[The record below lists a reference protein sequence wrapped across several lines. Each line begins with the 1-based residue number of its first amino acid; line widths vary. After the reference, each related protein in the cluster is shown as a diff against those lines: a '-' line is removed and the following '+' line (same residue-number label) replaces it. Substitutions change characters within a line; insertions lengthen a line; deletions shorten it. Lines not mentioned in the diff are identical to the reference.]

1 MKLLVVT
8 PRFPYPLE
16 KGDKLRAFHQLR
28 SLSRHHEVVLV
39 ALAEAPVPADFVARL
54 AEFCSGVHVITR
66 SRRTMVWSLARAALT
81 GEPLQ
86 VGYFRSRSAEEQVR
100 RLVAVE
106 RPDHVYCQ
114 LIRTAPYG
122 RDLPVPTTL
131 DYQDAFSAAAR
142 RQADTSAMWLAPFL
156 RLEARR
162 IARYEQR
169 VQDWFDHQVIISEQD
184 RDLLGFPGAEHV
196 EVVANGVD
204 TEFFVPIEP
213 PGDPCDISFV
223 GNMGYPPNID
233 AAETLVTRILPLVRE
248 HRPDTT
254 VLLAGA
260 RPSRSVQR
268 LAGDGVEVSGWVDD
282 IRSGYASGRIMVAP
296 LAIGAGQQNKILE
309 AMSMG
314 VPCVTTELV
323 NRAIGA
329 VPGEQI
335 LIGSTPQELAAHAV
349 ALLGD
354 PELHQRLSREG
365 RSFVAGRY
373 SWSAVGERLAEV
385 FAS

>member
-1 MKLLVVT
+1 VKLLAVT

-28 SLSRHHEVVLV
+28 ALAQHHEIVLV
-39 ALAEAPVPADFVARL
+39 ALAESPVPAGDLARL
-54 AEFCSGVHVITR
+54 QEFCSSVHVITR
-66 SRRTMVWSLARAALT
+66 SRVTMAGSLARAVLT

-100 RLVAVE
+100 RLVASE

-122 RDLPVPTTL
+122 RDLPVPATL

-142 RQADTSAMWLAPFL
+142 RQADTSAWWLAPLL

-162 IARYEQR
+162 ISRYEQR
-169 VQDWFDHQVIISEQD
+169 AQAWFDHQVIISEQD
-184 RDLLGFPGAEHV
+184 RDLLGFPGAELV
-196 EVVANGVD
+196 EVIANGVD
-204 TEFFVPIEP
+204 TEFFAPTDP
-213 PGDPCDISFV
+213 PADMCDISFV
-223 GNMGYPPNID
+223 GNMGYPPNVD
-233 AAETLVTRILPLVRE
+233 AAETLVTKILPLVRE
-248 HRPDTT
+248 HRPGAS

-260 RPSRSVQR
+260 RPARSVQR

-282 IRSGYASGRIMVAP
+282 IRSGYARGRIMVAP

-314 VPCVTTELV
+314 VPCITTELV

-335 LIGSTPQELAAHAV
+335 LIGTTPQELAAHAL
-349 ALLGD
+349 ALLDD
-354 PELHQRLSREG
+354 PARHRQLSLAG
-365 RSFVAGRY
+365 RSMVTERY
-373 SWSAVGERLAEV
+373 SWAAVGERLAGV